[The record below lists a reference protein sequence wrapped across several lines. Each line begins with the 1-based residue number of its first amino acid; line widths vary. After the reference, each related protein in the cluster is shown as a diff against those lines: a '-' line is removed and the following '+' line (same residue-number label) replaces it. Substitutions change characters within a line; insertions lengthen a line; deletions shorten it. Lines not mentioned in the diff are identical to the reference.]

1 VNQSNDLESRLEAVR
16 SRIAAA
22 CGRAGRSPEDV
33 TLVAV
38 TKGVVPDR
46 IRAAAALGLRDFG
59 ENRIQEALPKIAG
72 LEGGV
77 RWHLVGHLQRN
88 KARRAAELFS
98 LIHSVDSRAL
108 AETLARFGEA
118 QGRPVTVLLQVNVAA
133 EAAKHGF
140 APRELLREAHGMVRL
155 AGLRVDGLMTIAPLV
170 GNPEEVRPIFR
181 QLRAL
186 GEELRAE
193 AQGARHLSLP
203 GALHLS
209 MGMSDDFEV
218 AIEEGAT
225 LIRLGRA
232 LFGERPTP

>member
-1 VNQSNDLESRLEAVR
+1 LKAVR

-22 CGRAGRSPEDV
+22 CSRAGRSPEDV

-88 KARRAAELFS
+88 KSRRAAELFS

-108 AETLARFGEA
+108 AETLARHGEA
-118 QGRPVTVLLQVNVAA
+118 QGRPVAVLLQVNVAA

-140 APRELLREAHGMVRL
+140 APGELLREAREVVRL
-155 AGLRVDGLMTIAPLV
+155 AGLRVEGLMTIAPLV

-181 QLRAL
+181 QLCAL

-193 AQGARHLSLP
+193 APEARHLSMP
-203 GALHLS
+203 GARHLS

-225 LIRLGRA
+225 LIRVGRA
-232 LFGERPTP
+232 IFGERPTP

>member
-1 VNQSNDLESRLEAVR
+1 M
-16 SRIAAA
+16 
-22 CGRAGRSPEDV
+22 
-33 TLVAV
+33 AV
-38 TKGVVPDR
+38 TKGVPVDR
-46 IRAAAALGLRDFG
+46 IRAAAALGVVDFG
-59 ENRIQEALPKIAG
+59 ENRLQEALPKTGALDAVAI
-72 LEGGV
+72 

-108 AETLARFGEA
+108 AETLARHGEA
-118 QGRPVTVLLQVNVAA
+118 RGRPVAVLLQVNVAA
-133 EAAKHGF
+133 EAAKRGF
-140 APRELLREAHGMVRL
+140 APRELLREARGMVRL

-193 AQGARHLSLP
+193 APGARHLSLS

-218 AIEEGAT
+218 AIAEGAT
-225 LIRLGRA
+225 LIRIGRA